1 MILKQLYTYFETSC
15 SAYPHHAA
23 LVFDEEPYTYSQ
35 LREKANAVK
44 KHIDS
49 GEAEHTVIAVFA
61 PKTISTYASI
71 LGILDSGNAYC
82 PLNPKFPMSRNA
94 SILRLSR
101 APLLIG
107 HKDDEAYLRFVEY
120 IENETA
126 LPVSGEEKGEYLFVT
141 LNQAPSAPLI
151 NKAYLLF
158 TSGTTGQPKGV
169 LISHEQAAAYVGNII
184 PVLNIRPGERC
195 SHTFDLTFDLSVHD
209 LFVTWA
215 SGAALCVPNEA
226 DLLSPAAYIKRQGI
240 RIWFSVPSLAELM
253 RKVRQLKENN
263 LQLLKT
269 MLFCGEALSYAL
281 VGECAK
287 AAPEAEIINL
297 YGPTEATIAISWFKP
312 DLSKPKQGIVEIGRI
327 LEGNY
332 YKVDEGDELLL
343 NGSQVISSYY
353 TEGNTDKFVMLDNR
367 IWYRTGDRVSVENGL
382 LQYKGRTDEQVKLN
396 GYRIELVEIEQAAS
410 QYLGGKNVACV
421 PVKRGELVKML
432 ALVVEG
438 SPDEVVL
445 QGLRAFL
452 KIKLPAYMVPET
464 IRFVDKFP
472 LNSNGK
478 TDKKAILGLINE

>member
-1 MILKQLYTYFETSC
+1 MKQLYTYFEASC
-15 SAYPHHAA
+15 NAYPGHAA

-35 LREKANAVK
+35 LREKAHAVK
-44 KHIDS
+44 KYIDS

-61 PKTISTYASI
+61 PKTITTYASI

-107 HKDDEAYLRFVEY
+107 RKDDEAYLGFVEF

-126 LPVSGEEKGEYLFVT
+126 LPISSEEKGDYLFVT

-184 PVLNIRPGERC
+184 PVLNIAPGERC

-215 SGAALCVPNEA
+215 CGAALCVPNET
-226 DLLSPAAYIKRQGI
+226 DLLSPAAYVKRQGV

-263 LQLLKT
+263 LQLLRT
-269 MLFCGEALSYAL
+269 MLFCGEALPYSL
-281 VGECAK
+281 VAECAK
-287 AAPEAEIINL
+287 AAPGADIINL
-297 YGPTEATIAISWFKP
+297 YGPTEATIAISVFKP
-312 DLSKPKQGIVEIGRI
+312 DLSKPKQGIVEIGAVLKGNQYRI
-327 LEGNY
+327 A
-332 YKVDEGDELLL
+332 EGDELLL

-353 TEGNTDKFVMLDNR
+353 TEGNTDKFVMLDNK
-367 IWYRTGDRVSVENGL
+367 IWYRTGDRVGEENGV
-382 LQYKGRTDEQVKLN
+382 LQYRGRIDEQVKLN

-410 QYLGGKNVACV
+410 QYLGGKNVACI
-421 PVKRGELVKML
+421 PLRQGELVKQL
-432 ALVVEG
+432 AMAVEG
-438 SPDEVVL
+438 KPDEVVA
-445 QGLRAFL
+445 QGLRAYL

-464 IRFVDKFP
+464 IRFVEKFP